1 MVDASKADTG
11 HLRVSNVS
19 KEFVIGPQRV
29 LALSNADLVVP
40 RGEFICLVG
49 ASGCGKTT
57 LLRIIAGF
65 EKATAG
71 EVRVGDRLV
80 TGPGPERGMVF
91 QDYALFP
98 WLTVRENVAFGPR
111 ERGVPKAEAKARVDE
126 FIDMVA

>member
-1 MVDASKADTG
+1 MADTD
-11 HLRVSNVS
+11 HLRVTNVS

-29 LALSNADLVVP
+29 LALSHADLVVP

-65 EKATAG
+65 ENATSG

-80 TGPGPERGMVF
+80 TAPGPHRGMVF

-98 WLTVRENVAFGPR
+98 WLTVRANVAFGPR
-111 ERGVPKAEAKARVDE
+111 ERVVPNA
-126 FIDMVA
+126 